1 MKLALLL
8 LLIAG
13 PIGATDVIYFHLW
26 KFRLYRRPQSRG
38 EEITHL
44 LRGAAVPA
52 IFAVLLLGRPQGTI
66 FWLVAALFAID
77 TMNSLIDVM
86 IEPRSRAPIGVPPA
100 ELAVHF
106 IGTSM
111 MGAAFAMFVFDG
123 WATRNA
129 PAALVRWS
137 PGELPAWLPS
147 MAWGA
152 VAFAVGLVLF
162 EAALVAK
169 YSLRRASL
177 T

>member
-1 MKLALLL
+1 MHLALWL

-13 PIGATDVIYFHLW
+13 PIGAIDVLYFHLW
-26 KFRLYRRPQSRG
+26 KFKLYRRARSRK

-52 IFAVLLLGRPQGTI
+52 IFALLLLGRPEGRY
-66 FWLVAALFAID
+66 FWIVAALFFID
-77 TMNSLIDVM
+77 TVNSLIDVM
-86 IEPRSRAPIGVPPA
+86 VEPASRADLGGVPPR

-111 MGAAFAMFVFDG
+111 MGAAWATFMIAG

-129 PAALVRWS
+129 ASTLASWPS
-137 PGELPAWLPS
+137 GTFPSWLAP

-152 VAFAVGLVLF
+152 LGTSVLLVGF
-162 EAALVAK
+162 EGALVMK
-169 YSLRRASL
+169 YRRA
-177 T
+177 